1 MTPKHLGKIVLQ
13 RREQLGVSQQVVCE
27 GLCTAMTLSRF
38 EKGRQ
43 TLSRDCVMAILQ
55 RLGLPDDQYYAQLT
69 RRETRLVLLRKE
81 ILTCCGQFEQASES
95 SLQQTYTKAWKKL
108 RELESYIKKS
118 DCINQQFIL
127 GVKATL
133 GTIVGPYSFEEQRE
147 MLIKSLQLTSPRFS
161 LDAIDNCLYSTNEV
175 AIINK
180 IAVSYSRNGQRRK
193 AIDIYNQLIK
203 FLQKR
208 VPSHSY
214 LPLIAHNYAQ
224 YLGFENRL
232 EESLEIS
239 ELGRQLCVQKGQ
251 YYLLPRF
258 LHIEAIIYHAMGE
271 IDRSK
276 DRYRSAYYIYEATMD
291 KKSQELLRIKAKEQV
306 NLVL

>member
-1 MTPKHLGKIVLQ
+1 MTPKHLGKTVLQ

-55 RLGLPDDQYYAQLT
+55 RLGLPDDRYYAQLT
-69 RRETRLVLLRKE
+69 KKENRLVLLRKD
-81 ILTCCGQFEQASES
+81 ISSCCKQFEQASGEDR
-95 SLQQTYTKAWKKL
+95 QQARKEALDKLDELICCVKKDD
-108 RELESYIKKS
+108 R
-118 DCINQQFIL
+118 INQQFIL
-127 GVKATL
+127 GVQATL
-133 GTIVGPYSFEEQRE
+133 GADPSKNRLDILMEAIR
-147 MLIKSLQLTSPRFS
+147 LTSPRFDLNHLS
-161 LDAIDNCLYSTNEV
+161 NCLYSANEV
-175 AIINK
+175 VIINK
-180 IAVSYSRNGQRRK
+180 IAVSYSRNGQHRK
-193 AIDIYNQLIK
+193 AIDIYRQLLALFQERTPNHK
-203 FLQKR
+203 
-208 VPSHSY
+208 Y
-214 LPLIAHNYAQ
+214 LPLIAHNCAQ

-258 LHIEAIIYHAMGE
+258 LHIEATVYHAMGE

-291 KKSQELLRIKAKEQV
+291 KKSQELLRIQAKEQV